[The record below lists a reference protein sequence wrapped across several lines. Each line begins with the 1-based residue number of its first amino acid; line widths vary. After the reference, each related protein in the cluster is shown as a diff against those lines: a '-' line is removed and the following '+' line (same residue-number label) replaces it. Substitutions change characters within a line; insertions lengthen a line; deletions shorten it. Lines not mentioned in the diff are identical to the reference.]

1 VIDLEL
7 RLTVRTLIFFCDG
20 TRLFVLTVGTN
31 GLIFSRENLLEKDS
45 LRKLGFNSIKSLSG
59 VQLGLRLS

>member
-7 RLTVRTLIFFCDG
+7 RLTVGTLFFFCDG
-20 TRLFVLTVGTN
+20 TRLFVPTVGTN

-45 LRKLGFNSIKSLSG
+45 LRKLGFNSIKSSSG
-59 VQLGLRLS
+59 VQLGLRLL